1 MIYIRLGGNI
11 LNFVGIDIGSTA
23 SKVAVRGDKNL
34 EFAMPTGW
42 NSKETAGLIKE
53 KLKEKHDV
61 DIDSDDTFVTAT
73 GYGRISV
80 DYADEVITEIT
91 CHAKGATEI
100 SGYDNCTVID
110 IGGQDTKVISIVGG
124 VVDDFIMN
132 DKCSAGTG
140 RFIEIMADRMGISLG
155 ELFEYASRGKSLKI
169 SSMCTV
175 FAESEIISLMG
186 EGEDREDIASGIV
199 DSVVTKALQL
209 ASRFDTKGNV
219 VLTGG
224 LAQNDYFVRRL
235 EEEIGNKIFTD
246 EHSRFAGAIGACAIG
261 KQKYKRLNR

>member
-1 MIYIRLGGNI
+1 MNYI
-11 LNFVGIDIGSTA
+11 GIDIGSTA
-23 SKVAVRGDKNL
+23 SKVAIRGDHTG
-34 EFAMPTGW
+34 EFALPTGW
-42 NSKETAGLIKE
+42 NSKETARIIAQKFMDEYNL
-53 KLKEKHDV
+53 DV
-61 DIDSDDTFVTAT
+61 YSKDAFVTAT

-80 DYADEVITEIT
+80 EYADETVTEIT
-91 CHAKGATEI
+91 CHAKGATII
-100 SGYDNCTVID
+100 SGYEDCTVID

-140 RFIEIMADRMGISLG
+140 RFIEIMADRMGITLD
-155 ELFEYASRGKSLKI
+155 EIFEYASRGTSVKI

-186 EGEDREDIASGIV
+186 EGESREDLASGII

-209 ASRFDTKGNV
+209 ASRFDTSGNV

-224 LAQNDYFVRRL
+224 LAQNDYFVKRL
-235 EEEIGNKIFTD
+235 EEEIKNDIVTD

-261 KQKYKRLNR
+261 KQKYARKVKLG